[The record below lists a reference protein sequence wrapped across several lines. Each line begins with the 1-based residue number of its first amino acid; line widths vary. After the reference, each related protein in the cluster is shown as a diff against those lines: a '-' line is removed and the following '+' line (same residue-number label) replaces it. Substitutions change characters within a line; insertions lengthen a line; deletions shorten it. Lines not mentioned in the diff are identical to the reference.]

1 MKALQLVGT
10 RKMALANVA
19 MPQRIGP
26 DDALIRVRATGI
38 CGSDLHYYRGEPAGN
53 NPLEYPFIM
62 GHEFAGVVEAVGA
75 HVSNVRPG
83 DRVAVDPAMP
93 CGRCEFCLEG
103 NPNFCPTVRF
113 SGSPGVQGS
122 LQDYVVQPAHT
133 AFPIPDSMTFVQ
145 GAVLEPLGVALHSL
159 NLGKV
164 HLADTVAVIGGGP
177 IGLLIAA
184 LARLSGA
191 QDVFVSEV
199 VDHRVRMAERL
210 GVSLAINALKQD
222 PVKAIREATNGR
234 GVDVAF
240 EVAGALETA
249 EQAAEVSKPGGVVV
263 VTGIC
268 GEDRMDFKAGVTR
281 RKGLTIKVARR
292 MQHVYGRVIPL
303 VHRGM
308 VNVDQLVTH
317 TFPIERG
324 DEAFRINADY
334 LDDVGKVVIVNE

>member
-1 MKALQLVGT
+1 MKALQLVAT
-10 RKMALANVA
+10 RTMALAHVPK
-19 MPQRIGP
+19 PQDLGP
-26 DDALIRVRATGI
+26 DDALIRVKATGI

-53 NPLEYPFIM
+53 SPLAYPFIM

-75 HVSNVRPG
+75 HVTNVRPG

-103 NPNFCPTVRF
+103 NPNFCTTMRF

-122 LQDYVVQPAHT
+122 LQDYVIQPAHT
-133 AFPIPDSMTFVQ
+133 AFPMPDSMTFVQ
-145 GAVLEPLGVALHSL
+145 GAILEPLGVALHSL

-177 IGLLIAA
+177 IGLMIAE

-191 QDVFVSEV
+191 QDVFVTEV
-199 VDHRVRMAERL
+199 LEHRLRMAERL
-210 GVSLAINALKQD
+210 GVSLAINARKQD
-222 PVKAIREATNGR
+222 PVQTIRDATNGR

-240 EVAGALETA
+240 EVAGAVETA
-249 EQAAEVSKPGGVVV
+249 EQAAEVSKPGGTVV

-292 MQHVYGRVIPL
+292 MKHVYGRTIPM
-303 VHRGM
+303 VHRHM
-308 VNVDQLVTH
+308 VNVDQFVTH
-317 TFPIERG
+317 TFTMEQG
-324 DEAFRINADY
+324 DEAFRVAADY
-334 LDDVGKVVIVNE
+334 LDNAGKVVIINE